1 MRQLISI
8 PVLLFGL
15 LSLTQSCTK
24 QSRDE
29 KTYTSE
35 TINASVSV
43 SNPYT
48 LNLNNLGNVSISK
61 QAVHYEISQ
70 TETESKEGGGI
81 LLYKYVPK
89 TGYSGNDEVELSVS
103 KTTYSTGGGGGCNNG
118 GGGGSYANTYTSR
131 ILIKFNIT
139 N

>member
-1 MRQLISI
+1 MRQIISL

-29 KTYTSE
+29 KGINTPE
-35 TINASVSV
+35 TITAAVSV
-43 SNPYT
+43 NNPYT
-48 LNLNNLGNVSISK
+48 LNLSNLGNVSISK
-61 QAVHYEISQ
+61 QAVHYTVSQ
-70 TETESKEGGGI
+70 TENDAKEG
-81 LLYKYVPK
+81 LPVYKYIPK
-89 TGYSGNDEVELSVS
+89 EAYSGVDEVELSVS
-103 KTTYSTGGGGGCNNG
+103 KITYSTGGGGCNNG

>member
-1 MRQLISI
+1 MRQLIYT

-15 LSLTQSCTK
+15 LLLVQSCTK

-29 KTYTSE
+29 KAYTPE

-48 LNLNNLGNVSISK
+48 LNLNDLGNVSISK
-61 QAVHYEISQ
+61 QAVYYNVSQ
-70 TETESKEGGGI
+70 TENEGI
-81 LLYKYVPK
+81 PVYRYVPK
-89 TGYSGNDEVELSVS
+89 GGYSGTDEVELSVS
-103 KTTYSTGGGGGCNNG
+103 KTTYSGGGGCNNG
-118 GGGGSYANTYTSR
+118 GSGSYANTYTSK
-131 ILIKFNIT
+131 ILIKFSIT